1 MVLDF
6 TFLMEKIMEE
16 RTPSEKLRYI
26 KGRSLTWGD
35 VGRKLG
41 FKESTMRAYVSKP
54 ERIAKCAMK
63 LIDTAY
69 NKQLTK
75 ETK

>member
-1 MVLDF
+1 VRFIDKGQFNHSAL
-6 TFLMEKIMEE
+6 E
-16 RTPSEKLRYI
+16 RIAKVPVSGDVMTPSEKLRYI

-54 ERIAKCAMK
+54 GRNFKVRHGT
-63 LIDTAY
+63 D
-69 NKQLTK
+69 
-75 ETK
+75 

>member
-1 MVLDF
+1 M
-6 TFLMEKIMEE
+6 TH
-16 RTPSEKLRYI
+16 SEKLRYI

-54 ERIAKCAMK
+54 GRISKCAME

-69 NKQLTK
+69 NTKLAK